1 MTIASLTT
9 ASSSASGNSGR
20 TELSERIETT
30 KAGANSTLANM
41 AEAAA
46 DGVGATVSFSGK
58 ALHALERVGEMV
70 VDGAEDLAVGAWHG
84 VEAAASGAEHVGEA
98 VVDAIEDG
106 VHDVVSAT
114 KTAASELGHYAAVGF
129 HATGDAASEVASGTV
144 MAASAVGKTL
154 LATL

>member
-1 MTIASLTT
+1 MSIAPLTT
-9 ASSSASGNSGR
+9 ASSSIAGNPGR
-20 TELSERIETT
+20 TALSERIEPT
-30 KAGANSTLANM
+30 KGGASSTLTSM

-58 ALHALERVGEMV
+58 ALHALERAGEMV

-84 VEAAASGAEHVGEA
+84 AQAVASGVEHVGEA
-98 VVDAIEDG
+98 VVGAVEDG
-106 VHDVVSAT
+106 VQDVVSAT
-114 KTAASELGHYAAVGF
+114 KAAASELGHYAAVGF
-129 HATGDAASEVASGTV
+129 HATGEAASEVASGTV

>member
-1 MTIASLTT
+1 MSIASLTT
-9 ASSSASGNSGR
+9 ASSSASGNSAR
-20 TELSERIETT
+20 AELSERIEVT
-30 KAGANSTLANM
+30 KTSANSTLTNM

-58 ALHALERVGEMV
+58 ALHALERAGEMV

-84 VEAAASGAEHVGEA
+84 VQAAASGIEHAGEA
-98 VVDAIEDG
+98 VADAIEDG
-106 VHDVVSAT
+106 VHEVVSAT
-114 KTAASELGHYAAVGF
+114 QTAASELGHYAAVGF
-129 HATGDAASEVASGTV
+129 HATGEAASEVASGSV